1 MTLCGLPW
9 RRRRRTVP
17 EASLAPGN
25 GGAALSGP
33 LRRRRVAAHRGRAA
47 RLYEAPAAAL
57 PSHPVSPA
65 VYSAA
70 VCMCVKALQTSLPVR
85 LPQQLQY
92 RDRVES
98 PAMFSLLTT
107 ALQV

>member
-25 GGAALSGP
+25 GGG
-33 LRRRRVAAHRGRAA
+33 AA
-47 RLYEAPAAAL
+47 RSAQWLVEAPAAAL
-57 PSHPVSPA
+57 PSHPVSAA

-98 PAMFSLLTT
+98 PAMFSLLPT

>member
-1 MTLCGLPW
+1 MALCGLPW

-25 GGAALSGP
+25 GGGGAACSAQWL
-33 LRRRRVAAHRGRAA
+33 V
-47 RLYEAPAAAL
+47 EAPAAAL
-57 PSHPVSPA
+57 PSHPVSAA

-70 VCMCVKALQTSLPVR
+70 RCLYVCKGPTNVVAR

-98 PAMFSLLTT
+98 PAMFSPLPT